1 MAMSCVCRHAARTV
15 FKSVRTTTMIAPAM
29 IAKGPSS
36 FVTTTAVKGLS
47 YESGGQ
53 GQSPWSGHGGGGDM
67 MGGSDRPPRRVVER
81 RRGDW
86 DCPECG
92 NHVFASRSVCPR
104 CQEPKPDGMD
114 SYGGRRER
122 ERVQKRAGD
131 WECPSCQFH
140 NFASRQECYKCQ
152 VVKPHDAKGFD
163 DPYGGGRGG
172 RERWQGG
179 GGFNNY

>member
-1 MAMSCVCRHAARTV
+1 MAAVGGAGWDCGWLCGGIKGASENICTPPSPDARGPRDGSCGAAQQGAHPSSLAVRLHRQETAAATNNQWAMAMSCVCRHAARTV

-53 GQSPWSGHGGGGDM
+53 GQSPWSGHGGGGGGDM

-86 DCPECG
+86 
-92 NHVFASRSVCPR
+92 
-104 CQEPKPDGMD
+104 
-114 SYGGRRER
+114 
-122 ERVQKRAGD
+122 
-131 WECPSCQFH
+131 
-140 NFASRQECYKCQ
+140 
-152 VVKPHDAKGFD
+152 
-163 DPYGGGRGG
+163 
-172 RERWQGG
+172 
-179 GGFNNY
+179 